1 MVLTAFFLTNVT
13 LQNVHYILQV
23 YSLGLNTDKHNL
35 VLLVLTIN
43 LTVNDI
49 DHSF

>member
-1 MVLTAFFLTNVT
+1 M
-13 LQNVHYILQV
+13 YIILQV

-35 VLLVLTIN
+35 VLLVLTVN